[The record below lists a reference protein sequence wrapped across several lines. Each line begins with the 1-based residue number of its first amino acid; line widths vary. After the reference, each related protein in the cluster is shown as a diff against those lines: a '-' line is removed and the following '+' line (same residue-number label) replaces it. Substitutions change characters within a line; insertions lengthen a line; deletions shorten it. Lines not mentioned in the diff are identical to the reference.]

1 MIDIDDKVLADLRS
15 GFSLPAKPEILQS
28 LQDELNRDEPELNRV
43 AAIITEDVATSAAV
57 LKVINSPAYGMSRTV
72 TDIKQAVMFLGMNC
86 ITQVVTGHLLK
97 SAFAQDDCCISLQ
110 RFWDSASDISQV
122 AMLIGKK
129 VNPAIPVEDLQLLGL
144 FHDAGVPAMA
154 MRFKDYNDVLM
165 RAAQRPE
172 HPLIEYEAQQYP
184 TNHTV
189 VGYYLASSWHLP
201 KRVCQIILRHHDPL
215 FFQDNDSDVEKKIM
229 ATLKLAE
236 NFCFE
241 IKHFRSCADWH
252 AFKDDVM
259 LALDLSDDDYTDV
272 KEDVEEF
279 LIG

>member
-1 MIDIDDKVLADLRS
+1 MIEIDDKVLADLRS

-97 SAFAQDDCCISLQ
+97 SAFEQDDCCISLQ

-129 VNPAIPVEDLQLLGL
+129 VNSAIPVEDLQLLGL

-154 MRFKDYNDVLM
+154 MRFKDYHDVLM

-201 KRVCQIILRHHDPL
+201 KRVCQIILRHHDPV
-215 FFQDNDSDVEKKIM
+215 FFQDNDSGVEKQIM

-259 LALDLSDDDYTDV
+259 LALDLSDDDYNDV

>member
-28 LQDELNRDEPELNRV
+28 LQNELNQDEPELSRV
-43 AAIITEDVATSAAV
+43 AEIISVDVATAAAV
-57 LKVINSPAYGMSRTV
+57 LKVINSPAYGMSRTI

-97 SAFAQDDCCISLQ
+97 SAFDQDDSCISLQ
-110 RFWDSASDISQV
+110 RFWDSASEISQV

-129 VNPAIPVEDLQLLGL
+129 VRAQTPIEDLQLLGL
-144 FHDAGVPAMA
+144 FHDAGIPAMA
-154 MRFKDYNDVLM
+154 MRFKDYADVLS
-165 RAAQRPE
+165 RASQRPE
-172 HPLIEYEAQQYP
+172 QTLLQYEEQQYP

-201 KRVCQIILRHHDPL
+201 KRVCQIILRHHDAM
-215 FFQDNDSDVEKKIM
+215 FFQDCETDIEKQTM
-229 ATLKLAE
+229 AILKLAE
-236 NFCFE
+236 NFTFE
-241 IKHFRSCADWH
+241 IKHFRSCADWY

-259 LALDLSDDDYTDV
+259 LCLDLSDDDYTDI

>member
-15 GFSLPAKPEILQS
+15 GFSIPAKPEILQS
-28 LQDELNRDEPELNRV
+28 LQDELNKDEPELNRV

-129 VNPAIPVEDLQLLGL
+129 ANSAIPIEDLQLLGL

-154 MRFKDYNDVLM
+154 MRFEDYNEVLM

-172 HPLIEYEAQQYP
+172 HSLIEYEAQQYA

-201 KRVCQIILRHHDPL
+201 KRVCQIILRHHDPS
-215 FFQDNDSDVEKKIM
+215 FFQDSDSKVEKQIM

-252 AFKDDVM
+252 TFKDDVM
-259 LALDLSDDDYTDV
+259 LALDLSDDDYTDI
-272 KEDVEEF
+272 KEDVEEY

>member
-15 GFSLPAKPEILQS
+15 GFNLPAKPEILQS
-28 LQDELNRDEPELNRV
+28 LQNELNQDEPELNRV
-43 AAIITEDVATSAAV
+43 ADIISIDVATSAAV
-57 LKVINSPAYGMSRTV
+57 LKVINSPAYGMSRTI

-97 SAFAQDDCCISLQ
+97 SAFDQNDSCISLQ
-110 RFWDSASDISQV
+110 RFWDSASEISQV

-129 VNPAIPVEDLQLLGL
+129 VRAQTPIEDLQLLGL
-144 FHDAGVPAMA
+144 FHDAGIPAMA
-154 MRFKDYNDVLM
+154 MRFDDYGDVLSK
-165 RAAQRPE
+165 AAQRPE
-172 HPLIEYEAQQYP
+172 HTLMQYEEQQYP

-201 KRVCQIILRHHDPL
+201 KRVCQIILRHHDAM
-215 FFQDNDSDVEKKIM
+215 FFQDSESELEKQTM
-229 ATLKLAE
+229 AILKLAE
-236 NFCFE
+236 NFTFE
-241 IKHFRSCADWH
+241 IKHFRSCADWY
-252 AFKDDVM
+252 AFRDDVM
-259 LALDLSDDDYTDV
+259 LSLDLSDDDYTDI